1 MPLEQARYQQLLNFL
16 TTIMNK
22 STKST
27 NKFKTDDLD
36 AIAAAGDWL
45 LQKRR
50 IAAKAAESWHLQGKA
65 RRIARKMGLVAHKCC
80 SKHIGNLGWFQVVDP
95 KRGNMVVAGERYDMT
110 PQDVI
115 NLCCG
120 KQPHG

>member
-1 MPLEQARYQQLLNFL
+1 
-16 TTIMNK
+16 MNK
-22 STKST
+22 TIKST
-27 NKFKTDDLD
+27 NKFKADDLE
-36 AIAAAGDWL
+36 AIADAGDWL
-45 LQKRR
+45 LRKKR
-50 IAAKAAESWHLQGKA
+50 IADKAAESWHLERKA
-65 RRIARKMGLVAHKCC
+65 RQAARKVGLAAHKCC

-115 NLCCG
+115 NFCCR

>member
-1 MPLEQARYQQLLNFL
+1 
-16 TTIMNK
+16 MNK
-22 STKST
+22 SKKST
-27 NKFKTDDLD
+27 NKFKTADLD

-50 IAAKAAESWHLQGKA
+50 IGAKPAESWHLQGKA

-95 KRGNMVVAGERYDMT
+95 KRGNMVVAGGRVGPNT
-110 PQDVI
+110 PQGV
-115 NLCCG
+115 NVMCC
-120 KQPHG
+120 